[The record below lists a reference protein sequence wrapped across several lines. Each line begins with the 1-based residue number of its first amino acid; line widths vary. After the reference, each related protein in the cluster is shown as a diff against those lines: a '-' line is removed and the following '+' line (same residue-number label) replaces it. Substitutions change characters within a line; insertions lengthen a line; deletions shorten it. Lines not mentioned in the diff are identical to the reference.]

1 MDNEYLILEDGE
13 QTGPFTL
20 EEVIEKEPDLH
31 TRILSPNETAWKDAC
46 DLPELYEYF
55 LALGVDFPTEDN
67 LASFWIR
74 LLAFIIDLFLLSIL
88 FDILLVIFIPS
99 SELAN
104 LQKYV
109 GIDAFAKMPDSQKN
123 IMELVVY
130 TILIV
135 YNMIGEAS
143 PMRGSLGK
151 RICRLAVVDADGQG
165 LTVLNALVRSFGRVV
180 SLFFSGIGF
189 VSIFFTE
196 HKQALHDLVAK
207 TYVIRRNV

>member
-46 DLPELYEYF
+46 DLPELYDYF
-55 LALGVDFPTEDN
+55 LSLGVDFPTEDN

-74 LLAFIIDLFLLSIL
+74 LLAFIIDMVLLSIV
-88 FDILLVIFIPS
+88 FNIIAVIFIPS
-99 SELAN
+99 SQLSII
-104 LQKYV
+104 QKYSSLE
-109 GIDAFAKMPDSQKN
+109 AFSKMPATQLLILQIAVNS
-123 IMELVVY
+123 
-130 TILIV
+130 ILII
-135 YNMIGEAS
+135 YNMACEAS
-143 PMRGSLGK
+143 PMKGSVGK

-165 LTVLNALVRSFGRVV
+165 LTILNALVRSFGRVV
-180 SLFFSGIGF
+180 SLFFWGIGF
-189 VSIFFTE
+189 ISIFFTE

>member
-31 TRILSPNETAWKDAC
+31 TRILSPNETACKDAC

>member
-1 MDNEYLILEDGE
+1 MDNGYLILEDGE

-55 LALGVDFPTEDN
+55 LSLGVDFPTEDN

-74 LLAFIIDLFLLSIL
+74 LLAFVIDMFLLSIVINIIMAVL
-88 FDILLVIFIPS
+88 TPNSILS
-99 SELAN
+99 SI
-104 LQKYV
+104 QKYNSLE
-109 GIDAFAKMPDSQKN
+109 AFSKMPANQLLILQITVNS
-123 IMELVVY
+123 
-130 TILIV
+130 ILIV
-135 YNMIGEAS
+135 YNMICEAS
-143 PMRGSLGK
+143 PMRGSVGK

-165 LTVLNALVRSFGRVV
+165 LTILNALVRSFGRVV
-180 SLFFSGIGF
+180 SLFFWGIGF
-189 VSIFFTE
+189 ISIFFTE

>member
-1 MDNEYLILEDGE
+1 M
-13 QTGPFTL
+13 
-20 EEVIEKEPDLH
+20 EVVL
-31 TRILSPNETAWKDAC
+31 
-46 DLPELYEYF
+46 
-55 LALGVDFPTEDN
+55 
-67 LASFWIR
+67 
-74 LLAFIIDLFLLSIL
+74 
-88 FDILLVIFIPS
+88 
-99 SELAN
+99 
-104 LQKYV
+104 
-109 GIDAFAKMPDSQKN
+109 
-123 IMELVVY
+123 Y